1 VTGRFKRRKGATYRI
16 QSISILD
23 RAMRLRTRLLL
34 AALAFA
40 GVAYLPD
47 LARAGT
53 AGATTDLGL
62 AGLLG
67 SGSLLAYAVAFGGGV
82 LTSLTPCVYP
92 LIPIT
97 VSIFGARKAG
107 GRGEAMALSG
117 LYVLGIAVMYSALG
131 LFASLS
137 GAAFGSVMQSPLAIG
152 LVALV
157 LAAMAASMLGLFEL
171 SLPSSWQL
179 RLNRVGGA
187 GRTGAFAMGLVSGIV
202 AAPCTGPVLAA
213 ALAFVAAQGSV
224 ALGVSIMFAY
234 ALGLGLLFFLIGAF
248 SLSLPKSGPWMEAIK
263 SVFGVALLAAALLF
277 LVGALPALRP
287 LFSAARAAAFA
298 AAGLAAAGV
307 LVGALTGSFHGP
319 PAQRA
324 AKGLGLALLVIGIVY
339 GAGAAGARER
349 SRAASFAWLHAYDQA
364 VARARTEGRPM
375 IIDFWADWC
384 TACKELDRNVW
395 SDPQVRAEAARFV
408 AVKLDGTDGSDAFNA
423 LADRFA
429 VVGLPTV
436 VLLDARGREAPD
448 RVLGA
453 VGAAEMISRLRA
465 ADRACEG
472 QAPPAQPAPGSQV
485 ALACT
490 VRW

>member
-1 VTGRFKRRKGATYRI
+1 
-16 QSISILD
+16 
-23 RAMRLRTRLLL
+23 MRHAARVLL

-40 GVAYLPD
+40 LVAYLPE
-47 LARAGT
+47 LSRAGP
-53 AGATTDLGL
+53 AGAATDLGL
-62 AGLLG
+62 ASLLG
-67 SGSLLAYAVAFGGGV
+67 RGSLLAYAVAFAGGV

-107 GRGEAMALSG
+107 GRGEAMALSL

-137 GAAFGSVMQSPLAIG
+137 GAAFGSVMQSPVAVG

-157 LAAMAASMLGLFEL
+157 LAAMGASMLGLFDL
-171 SLPSSWQL
+171 QLPSSWQL

-187 GRTGAFAMGLVSGIV
+187 GRAGAFAMGLVSGIV

-213 ALAFVAAQGSV
+213 ALAFVAAQGSP
-224 ALGVSIMFAY
+224 ALGASIMFAY

-248 SLSLPKSGPWMEAIK
+248 SLSLPKSGPWMEAVK
-263 SVFGVALLAAALLF
+263 SIFGVALLSAALVF
-277 LVGALPALRP
+277 AVGAFPAARP
-287 LFSAARAAAFA
+287 IFSAARTAAFA

-307 LVGALTGSFHGP
+307 LLGALTESFHGP
-319 PAQRA
+319 PLRRA
-324 AKGLGLALLVIGIVY
+324 LKGLGLALLVGGIVY
-339 GAGAAGARER
+339 GTGAAGARER
-349 SRAASFAWLHAYDQA
+349 SRTSSLAWLHAYDEA
-364 VARARTEGRPM
+364 VAHARAEGRPM

-395 SDPQVRAEAARFV
+395 GDPRVQAEASRFV
-408 AVKLDGTDGSDAFNA
+408 ALKLDGTDGSDAFNA
-423 LADRFA
+423 LVDRFG
-429 VVGLPTV
+429 VLGLPTV
-436 VLLDARGREAPD
+436 VLLDSRGRDTPD
-448 RVLGA
+448 PVLGA
-453 VGAAEMISRLRA
+453 VTASEMISRLRA
-465 ADRACEG
+465 VDHACEG
-472 QAPPAQPAPGSQV
+472 HPPPAHPAAGSQV